1 MKTLKRSLLA
11 AAALVT
17 MGTQANA
24 ATGNTAVS
32 FNFPDIVILHYVSGV
47 QFNVP
52 ASVFG
57 IDAINEG
64 TSTPTLT
71 FTDPTL
77 SGDAAVG
84 VTVTGGPNIAN
95 LQGSISNAWAVRGI
109 TTSGNIKVQIQVTTA
124 TATNGTST
132 VTISNPLVTAPGATP
147 ATPAATITVPA
158 PGFAA
163 GNAVI
168 GNVAMGLDFSAVT
181 AVGLHTG
188 AQYTITATAAP

>member
-71 FTDPTL
+71 FTNPTL
-77 SGDAAVG
+77 SGDAGMG

-109 TTSGNIKVQIQVTTA
+109 TTSGNIQVQIQVTTA

-132 VTISNPLVTAPGATP
+132 VTISNPLVSAPGVTA
-147 ATPAATITVPA
+147 AATITVPA
-158 PGFAA
+158 PGFSAA
-163 GNAVI
+163 NAVI

-188 AQYTITATAAP
+188 AQYSITATAAP